1 MSERLPLVIVL
12 DDLHWADRGTL
23 QLLTHL
29 ARDLARSRILVLG
42 TYRDTDLDRRHPLSQ
57 ALADMNRE
65 DLFLR
70 IPLRGLAEPDVHDY
84 IARAAG
90 VEPSREL
97 VHRVFEETEG
107 NPFFLSEVVN
117 LMAQE
122 GSLTATSIADVDDP
136 RGGAPGARAAARPA
150 LR

>member
-1 MSERLPLVIVL
+1 
-12 DDLHWADRGTL
+12 
-23 QLLTHL
+23 
-29 ARDLARSRILVLG
+29 
-42 TYRDTDLDRRHPLSQ
+42 
-57 ALADMNRE
+57 MNRE

-70 IPLRGLAEPDVHDY
+70 IPLRGLAEPDVRDY

-97 VHRVFEETEG
+97 VRRIYEETEG

-122 GSLTATSIADVDDP
+122 GTLTRDVGLRRRRSP
-136 RGGAPGARAAARPA
+136 RACARRWAAASTASPRSERAAHHARRRGPRVRPRAAARARRARRRAASLRLVEEA
-150 LR
+150 LRGARARGDRARARTASRTR